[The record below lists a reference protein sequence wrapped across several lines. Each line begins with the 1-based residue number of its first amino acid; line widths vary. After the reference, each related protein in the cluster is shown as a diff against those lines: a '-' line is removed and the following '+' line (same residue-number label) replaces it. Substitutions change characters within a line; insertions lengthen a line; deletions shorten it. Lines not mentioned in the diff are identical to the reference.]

1 MNEDNDEDEDEE
13 SYRRQG
19 KSVGDLKSHEDD
31 RKQAL
36 DSQRKDYIY
45 DENTQI
51 YNLKHEFNDFL
62 VDDEVEDNENEEEYE
77 GDEFI
82 HGIGYI

>member
-1 MNEDNDEDEDEE
+1 
-13 SYRRQG
+13 
-19 KSVGDLKSHEDD
+19 
-31 RKQAL
+31 
-36 DSQRKDYIY
+36 
-45 DENTQI
+45 
-51 YNLKHEFNDFL
+51 LKHEFNDFL